1 MERLEQELKA
11 SRERLEQDL
20 RFFRQELERE
30 RDRYRR
36 NLLMSQIRDVQQ
48 SILNILIQERALVEQ
63 QNTNLQDALNDAIKM
78 KKK

>member
-63 QNTNLQDALNDAIKM
+63 QNKNLQDALDHAIKM